1 MLKIFK
7 LTGTTVYLTIWP
19 DCWLKTFFERGGG
32 GGMSILI
39 SFLNLKLST

>member
-32 GGMSILI
+32 GYEY
-39 SFLNLKLST
+39 FDKLFKFEN